1 MNGSNISKFIK
12 KHEKLRKNGLNLI
25 ASENFVSKGISDA
38 LSSDL
43 AGRYHSDHYGG
54 SKYVIKIIKETEE
67 LAKTLFD
74 VRYAFIKPIS
84 GNICDLNVIFS
95 FTDPGDHVAMVPIQN
110 GGYPLGIE
118 KFDRY
123 RLDIPVKEN
132 SYDIDVEK
140 MKVLYDNDMPE
151 LTLLGDSCIPFP
163 YPLNTISE
171 LIPKKQPLVFD
182 GAHVLGLIATGQFQ
196 DPLKE
201 GVDILIG
208 STHKSFYGPQGGIIL
223 TNSKEYADKIRIY
236 QDKEPGIGAG
246 LVNNPHVNRIAALGI
261 ALEEILEDDQYGKKV
276 VKNAKTLASSLDDLG
291 VPMRFSNR
299 GYTES
304 HQIFLD
310 MDTETSEKFCR
321 KLEKENIFIDTSGRI
336 GVAEVTHRGMDEHD
350 MEKIAKKIAMIYQN
364 FVN

>member
-1 MNGSNISKFIK
+1 MNASKITEFIK
-12 KHEKLRKNGLNLI
+12 KHEKIRDGGLNLI
-25 ASENFVSKGISDA
+25 ASENFISKEIRDA

-54 SKYVIKIIKETEE
+54 SKYIIEILKETEE
-67 LAKTLFD
+67 LAKKLFG
-74 VRYAFIKPIS
+74 VKYAFITPIS

-95 FTDPGDHVAMVPIQN
+95 FTDPGDDVAMVPIQN
-110 GGYPLGIE
+110 GGYPLALE
-118 KFDRY
+118 RFDRH
-123 RLDIPVKEN
+123 RFDIPVKEN
-132 SYDIDVEK
+132 SYEIDVDK
-140 MKVLYDNDMPE
+140 MKILYENKTPE

-163 YPLNTISE
+163 YPLNTISK
-171 LIPKKQPLVFD
+171 LIPKTQPLVFD

-196 DPLKE
+196 NPLKE
-201 GVDILIG
+201 GADILIG

-223 TNSKEYADKIRIY
+223 TNKKEYAEKIRPY

-261 ALEEILEDDQYGKKV
+261 ALEKMLEDEQYGEMV
-276 VKNAKTLASSLDDLG
+276 IKNAKALALSLENFG
-291 VPMRFSNR
+291 VPMRFSNK

-310 MDTETSEKFCR
+310 IDSNSSEKFCR

-336 GVAEVTHRGMDEHD
+336 GVAEVTHRGMNEDD
-350 MEKIAKKIAMIYQN
+350 MVKIAKKIAKIYHDFLN
-364 FVN
+364 